1 MLLKSRLESTVH
13 LRPLLLL
20 LLALAL
26 GFAPACKIAEAQ
38 AQNLHALHEE
48 SGRHKRV
55 ADLTNGVEYVFQH
68 AFGSFLPGGAAKLSS
83 NSPQKIEDPLE
94 KCVENLLDLS
104 RIEPR
109 DEGTAALQV
118 EYFARYA
125 VNDPWQISRQIC
137 ARALGTAGAR
147 LELAK
152 FPRAT
157 VSGPVATPEAV
168 RDALAPLIRAV
179 APRPREPLQSLAA
192 PASDLEAACR
202 GMAELNYDLDG
213 LLRALPA
220 CTFLLQHHAVDLN
233 SRQLLLDLVRNLERR
248 TVQIAL
254 DRAAADSNPNVRA
267 AALRGLVHANGP
279 AYLAKQ
285 FPLLGTEPERE
296 VQLAML
302 SMIRALGL
310 PGAKSADAAGA
321 QSEREGELALLYKV
335 ATVHPDEGVR
345 VSAMATLG
353 AVAGAGFKSLREE
366 DWEMWW
372 YARTQPT
379 AR

>member
-1 MLLKSRLESTVH
+1 MH
-13 LRPLLLL
+13 LRPALL

-26 GFAPACKIAEAQ
+26 CFAPACRIAEAQ
-38 AQNLHALHEE
+38 AHNLRELHEE

-55 ADLTNGVEYVFQH
+55 ADLTTGLEYTFNQVLG
-68 AFGSFLPGGAAKLSS
+68 AFVPGGAAKLAASK
-83 NSPQKIEDPLE
+83 PVKIEDPLE
-94 KCVENLLDLS
+94 KCVDNLIELS

-109 DEGTAALQV
+109 EESTAALQV
-118 EYFARYA
+118 EHFARYA

-137 ARALGTAGAR
+137 ARALGAAGAR
-147 LELAK
+147 LERAR
-152 FPRAT
+152 FPPAA

-179 APRPREPLQSLAA
+179 APQARQPLESLAAA
-192 PASDLEAACR
+192 PASDLEGACR

-220 CTFLLQHHAVDLN
+220 SVFLLQHHAVDLN
-233 SRQLLLDLVRNLERR
+233 SRRLLLDLVRNLERR

-254 DRAAADSNPNVRA
+254 DHALADSSPDVRA

-279 AYLAKQ
+279 AYLAKH

-353 AVAGAGFKSLREE
+353 AVSGAGFQSLREE
-366 DWEMWW
+366 DWELWW